1 MRLLNNFWLK
11 VFALF
16 MGFLVWLHVAT
27 EKTYNYELWIPVTEI
42 ALKDSLTLSEPPPDS
57 LLVDVSATGKQLLRE
72 QWRQRGLRVNATQYE
87 HGTYP
92 VDLTSANTSLVG
104 PTGDIELQEIV
115 FPREITLRIDRQG
128 SVQLPV
134 IPNVEAE
141 ADDGFAVSRIRV
153 VSPETVELTGPR
165 ANLRQFE
172 NLPTDSTRL
181 SNLSN
186 TITLSIPVSKPEGYG
201 YTVIP
206 DSVVVEVE
214 IVPVKTRVYDN
225 LPVIVYNAPPGRSV
239 AVDPPF
245 IRVELTGPPEDID
258 LLNRTA
264 LTVSVDYRQIDQAGS
279 ARIKVDC
286 PINFRVKKTSTET
299 VRVTAT
305 PDANPGN

>member
-11 VFALF
+11 IFALF

-42 ALKDSLTLSEPPPDS
+42 ALKDSLTLSKPPPES
-57 LLVDVSATGKQLLRE
+57 LLVDVSATGKLLLRKR
-72 QWRQRGLRVNATQYE
+72 WRERGLRVNAAQYE
-87 HGTYP
+87 FGTYS
-92 VDLTSANTSLVG
+92 VDLTASNTSLVG
-104 PTGDIELQEIV
+104 PTGDIDLQEIV

-128 SVQLPV
+128 SVQLPI
-134 IPNVEAE
+134 IPAVEAQ

-165 ANLRQFE
+165 ASLRRFQS
-172 NLPTDSTRL
+172 LPTDSTIL

-186 TITLSIPVSKPEGYG
+186 TITVTLPVSKPEGYG

-214 IVPVKTRVYDN
+214 IVPVRTRVYDG
-225 LPVIVYNAPPGRSV
+225 LAVIVYNAPPGHSV
-239 AVDPPF
+239 TVDPP
-245 IRVELTGPPEDID
+245 IVRVELTGPPEDID

-264 LTVSVDYRQIDQAGS
+264 LTVSVDYREVDQTGS
-279 ARIKVDC
+279 GRIKVDC
-286 PINFRVKKTSTET
+286 PMNFRVKKTSTDT
-299 VRVTAT
+299 VRVIAT